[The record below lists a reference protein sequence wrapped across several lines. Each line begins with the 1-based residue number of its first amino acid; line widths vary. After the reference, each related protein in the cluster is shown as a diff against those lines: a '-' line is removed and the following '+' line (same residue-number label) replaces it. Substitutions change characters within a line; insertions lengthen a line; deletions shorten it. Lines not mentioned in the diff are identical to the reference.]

1 MKGIELLLL
10 GAGGLAGTFL
20 RFKITQSPL
29 LWGTLP
35 MNVLIVNIVG
45 SFVIGI
51 FAVVSQQWNL
61 DFRYTLLVAVGFC
74 GALTTMSSFVLETS
88 NLFDNRQFA
97 IMAVN
102 VITNVGLS
110 LGSVMGG
117 KVMAASLLAGG
128 WR

>member
-10 GAGGLAGTFL
+10 GAGGLIGTFL
-20 RFKITQSPL
+20 RFRITESPL

-35 MNVLIVNIVG
+35 VNVLIVNVAG
-45 SFVIGI
+45 SFMIGI

-88 NLFDNRQFA
+88 NLFDNRQYATMA
-97 IMAVN
+97 IN
-102 VITNVGLS
+102 VLTNVGLS
-110 LGSVMGG
+110 LGAVMGG
-117 KVMAASLLAGG
+117 KVMASSLLAGG
-128 WR
+128 IR